1 MSESRYNGIDGF
13 LWHKAGMGYPNP
25 NELHLL
31 GLSEKVCRVR
41 ARTSEQAKAG
51 LENFAKE
58 FGANA
63 LLDTYSTVLQD
74 EHGNIT
80 GEVAWYG
87 RPALYAKPSP
97 NGQFTES
104 ELRASFRQPQTLGV
118 LKIKKKK
125 KKLRKAEPVSD
136 EARQMDRVLSVFAI
150 LAMYA
155 GLFGALG
162 PGPVFL
168 AILIVSV
175 GFVFWFLLPKH
186 IRAAA
191 VNFFAN

>member
-1 MSESRYNGIDGF
+1 MSESRYNDIDGF

-25 NELHLL
+25 DEMHLL

-41 ARTSEQAKAG
+41 APASEQAKAG

-74 EHGNIT
+74 ERGNIT

-87 RPALYAKPSP
+87 RPALYAKPSV

-104 ELRASFRQPQTLGV
+104 ELRASFRQPQTLGA
-118 LKIKKKK
+118 LKIKTKKK
-125 KKLRKAEPVSD
+125 PRKTEPVND
-136 EARQMDRVLSVFAI
+136 ETQQIDHVLSVFAI

-186 IRAAA
+186 VRAAA